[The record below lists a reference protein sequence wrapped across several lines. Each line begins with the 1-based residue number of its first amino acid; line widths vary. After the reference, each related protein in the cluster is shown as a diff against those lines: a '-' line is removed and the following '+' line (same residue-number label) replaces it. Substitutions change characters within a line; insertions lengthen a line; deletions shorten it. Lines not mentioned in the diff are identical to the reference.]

1 MATGL
6 ESFVHTVAWVVLVV
20 YFLFFFVYR
29 ILKQE
34 RAETFFFKTKFY
46 RIKVKISSKMLHFG
60 LTLMP

>member
-34 RAETFFFKTKFY
+34 RAETFFKTKFY
-46 RIKVKISSKMLHFG
+46 RMK
-60 LTLMP
+60 